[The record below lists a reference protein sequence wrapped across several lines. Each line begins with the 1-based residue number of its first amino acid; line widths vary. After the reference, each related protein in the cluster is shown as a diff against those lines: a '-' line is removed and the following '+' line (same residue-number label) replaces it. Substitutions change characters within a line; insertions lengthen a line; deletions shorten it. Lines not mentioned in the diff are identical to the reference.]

1 MRIRHIFMLLL
12 VFTIASYGYGYSD
25 YDVDGVEDSVDECP
39 NTPFDMLVDER
50 GCEEGKVFKGAL
62 TFLAGTITGIDSETD
77 TITNLLLFINYR
89 YANWDISLST
99 FNEVQNS
106 VSEVPDTFY
115 LSAGHT
121 FKLSESLSTKLSLGT
136 KQSSIQDDLYI
147 MGNLDY
153 TLSEEQNLFLFYSYT
168 FSQDSDTEEYDN
180 FHTLSIGTGKVLTD
194 YWYSALSYD
203 FSGANRFYLEDY
215 QAMSW
220 SNTFRVS
227 SKYYLLTT
235 YSYGLNDAASDHTIS
250 VQGGITFD

>member
-1 MRIRHIFMLLL
+1 MLFL
-12 VFTIASYGYGYSD
+12 VFSVAGYGYGYSD
-25 YDVDGVEDSVDECP
+25 YDVDGVEDSVDKCP
-39 NTPFDMLVDER
+39 NTPFDVLVDES
-50 GCEEGKVFKGAL
+50 GCEEGKVFKGEL
-62 TFLAGTITGIDSETD
+62 TFLAGSITGVDSETD
-77 TITNLLLFINYR
+77 SITNLLLFINYR
-89 YANWDISLST
+89 YADWDISLST

-106 VSEVPDTFY
+106 VAEVPDTFY
-115 LSAGHT
+115 ISLGYT
-121 FKLSESLSTKLSLGT
+121 FKLSDRLSSKLSLGT
-136 KQSSIQDDLYI
+136 KQSSIQDDIYM
-147 MGNLDY
+147 MGNIDY
-153 TLSEEQNLFLFYSYT
+153 SLNQEQNLFLFYSYT
-168 FSQDSDTEEYDN
+168 FSGDSDTEVYDN
-180 FHTLSIGTGKVLTD
+180 FNTFSVGTGRILTD

>member
-1 MRIRHIFMLLL
+1 MILRHLFIFFIIFS
-12 VFTIASYGYGYSD
+12 VAGYGYGYSD

-39 NTPFDMLVDER
+39 NTPFDVLVDES
-50 GCEEGKVFKGAL
+50 GCEEGKVFKGEL
-62 TFLAGTITGIDSETD
+62 TFLAGSVTGVDSETD

-89 YANWDISLST
+89 YADWDISLST
-99 FNEVQNS
+99 FSEIQNS
-106 VSEVPDTFY
+106 VSDVPDTFY
-115 LSAGHT
+115 ISAGHT
-121 FKLSESLSTKLSLGT
+121 FTLSERLTSKLSLGT

-153 TLSEEQNLFLFYSYT
+153 LLSDEQNLFLFYSYT
-168 FSQDSDTEEYDN
+168 FTEDSDIEVYDN
-180 FHTLSIGTGKVLTD
+180 FHTFSMGTGRVLAD

-220 SNTFRVS
+220 SNTFRIF

-235 YSYGLNDAASDHTIS
+235 YSYGLSDAASGHTIS
-250 VQGGITFD
+250 IQGGITFD